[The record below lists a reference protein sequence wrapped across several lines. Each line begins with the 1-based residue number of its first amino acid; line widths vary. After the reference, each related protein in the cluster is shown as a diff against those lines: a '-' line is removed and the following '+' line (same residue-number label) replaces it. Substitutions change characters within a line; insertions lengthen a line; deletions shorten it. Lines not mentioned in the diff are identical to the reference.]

1 MIQFYTGI
9 LQTDEPSNKTC
20 LQREEQI
27 IQSII
32 TYKKPSVKGLK
43 DYMHEVDRRLKGME
57 SNVSEKLKLHGDRVI
72 THLPLAWFGCTI
84 QPCLSI

>member
-27 IQSII
+27 IPSIF
-32 TYKKPSVKGLK
+32 TYKKPSVKGLR

-57 SNVSEKLKLHGDRVI
+57 SNTRKCFRKTKV
-72 THLPLAWFGCTI
+72 TW
-84 QPCLSI
+84 